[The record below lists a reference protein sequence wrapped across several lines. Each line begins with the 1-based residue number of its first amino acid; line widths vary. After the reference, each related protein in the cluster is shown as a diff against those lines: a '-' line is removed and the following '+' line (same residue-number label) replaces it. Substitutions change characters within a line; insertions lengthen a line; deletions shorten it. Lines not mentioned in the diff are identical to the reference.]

1 MLSTDTPLEVEQT
14 LPTLYDDT
22 VTISA
27 NGKPLVLY
35 FFAPW
40 CQVCHASISNL
51 QSIYEKND
59 NLDVIAVALDFTD
72 KNEVIKFSQQH
83 QLTFP
88 IALGNSQ
95 LKELLQVQGYPSY
108 YIVDEEN
115 LIASKSMGYSTELG
129 MYLRSL

>member
-1 MLSTDTPLEVEQT
+1 MLSTKTPLEVEQT

-51 QSIYEKND
+51 QSIYEKNE

-72 KNEVIKFSQQH
+72 KNEVMKFSQQH

-95 LKELLQVQGYPSY
+95 FKELLQVQGYPSY